1 MKWIINSGHVTFT
14 PASKVFNFLAI
25 TPRRSGD
32 PSFRASHWKRWP
44 HDHRRR
50 AMSGG
55 DLQMPSASRAAY
67 RHLPLAAIICLG
79 FALRCYW
86 WLAYPVIN
94 SPDALLY
101 LKEADNLSST
111 GAIASAVCMPL
122 YPALIMLAGPN
133 GIIVL
138 QLALSTATI
147 YLGYRISRDVWPS
160 RTAGLVAAFMLAV
173 HPMLIYYATFRLTE
187 TIFIFLVL
195 LGFAA
200 IYRNQIAGAAIAF
213 VLANLMRPTLDLFL
227 PIIVIAG
234 TFATTAKPSI
244 REIARRLGVFALIY
258 CVLMAPWWVHNYKKY
273 HQFVRLNL
281 ATGISMILENN
292 EQFEQYGLDWSKLTP
307 WAPFGQIADPIAQSA
322 AMRSAAMGYIRANPS
337 AWLRGDFD
345 RLKRFLTPSDL
356 NYNKLQARVSAILLI
371 LAIAGALASLADTS
385 AWRRRLPLWLPIVLL
400 SVATVSFHALPRY
413 RLPLDPLLIV
423 LASGSLAGAGQMLRR
438 MIGRRAE
445 PLQAS

>member
-1 MKWIINSGHVTFT
+1 M
-14 PASKVFNFLAI
+14 
-25 TPRRSGD
+25 R
-32 PSFRASHWKRWP
+32 
-44 HDHRRR
+44 
-50 AMSGG
+50 GG
-55 DLQMPSASRAAY
+55 DLQMASVSRAAY

-79 FALRCYW
+79 LALRCYW
-86 WLAYPVIN
+86 WLEYPVIN

-122 YPALIMLAGPN
+122 YPVLILLAGAN
-133 GIIVL
+133 GIIIL

-147 YLGYRISRDVWPS
+147 YLGYRISRDVWRS

-200 IYRNQIAGAAIAF
+200 LYRNQIAGAAIAF

-227 PIIVIAG
+227 PFIVVAG
-234 TFATTAKPSI
+234 TFATIAKPSL

-258 CVLMAPWWVHNYKKY
+258 CVLMAPWWVHNYNKY

-281 ATGISMILENN
+281 ATGTSMILENN
-292 EQFEQYGLDWSKLTP
+292 EQFERYGLDWSKLAP
-307 WAPFGQIADPIAQSA
+307 WVPFARIADPVEQSA
-322 AMRSAAMGYIRANPS
+322 AMRSAAVAYIRANPS

-356 NYNKLQARVSAILLI
+356 NYNRLQVRVTAVLLF

-385 AWRRRLPLWLPIVLL
+385 AWRRRLPLWLPIILL

-413 RLPLDPLLIV
+413 RLPLDPLLII
-423 LASGSLAGAGQMLRR
+423 LASGSLVVAGDLFRR
-438 MIGRRAE
+438 IIDRKPCRPRLDE
-445 PLQAS
+445 IK